1 MAERTCIA
9 TGKMLPP
16 HKLIRF
22 VAAPDGYAVAD
33 LAGRLPGRGAWV
45 AAKESVIRKAD
56 QKSHLKRAIG
66 VGLKSVDADITAIAV
81 GLRAR
86 IVATASMA
94 RRAGMLIGG
103 GGKLLSDGHFE
114 GLLAAADAS
123 PRELAKM
130 KSKLNVDWVSQSFSA
145 TELGRIC
152 GRESLAFVGLRAP
165 TGNGSEKLVSTIQ
178 ENIISLDEKYTKTGY
193 NKLPN
198 KRKK

>member
-1 MAERTCIA
+1 MAERTCIT
-9 TGKMLPP
+9 TGQTLTP

-45 AAKESVIRKAD
+45 TAEDSVIRKAD

-86 IVATASMA
+86 IIATASMA
-94 RRAGMLIGG
+94 RRAGMVIGG
-103 GGKLLSDGHFE
+103 GGKLLSEGHFE

-130 KSKLNVDWVSQSFSA
+130 KSKLDVDWVSQSFSA

-152 GRESLAFVGLRAP
+152 GRDSLSFVGLRASSC
-165 TGNGSEKLVSTIQ
+165 NGSGKLVRTVH
-178 ENIISLDEKYTKTGY
+178 
-193 NKLPN
+193 
-198 KRKK
+198 